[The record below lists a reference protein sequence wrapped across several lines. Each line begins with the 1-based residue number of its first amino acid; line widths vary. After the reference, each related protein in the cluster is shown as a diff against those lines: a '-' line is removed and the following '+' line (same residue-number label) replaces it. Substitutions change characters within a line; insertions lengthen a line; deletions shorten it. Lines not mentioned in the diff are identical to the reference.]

1 MMEAVP
7 VLGKE
12 ICEESLY
19 FPLDFAINQKL
30 LLKTSI
36 EKTDKRVLARQHQC
50 EGVACVLHS
59 EFPLE
64 CTHLNFSK
72 LNLCI
77 K

>member
-50 EGVACVLHS
+50 EGVACVLRS
-59 EFPLE
+59 EFP
-64 CTHLNFSK
+64 C
-72 LNLCI
+72 
-77 K
+77 